1 MPSIESKHVQ
11 TGGSP
16 VEIAYIGTKEIKND
30 TLCRSGVTW
39 FGQFDIQSVDP
50 VAASRLL
57 RFPSVFIRADKLEAY
72 MEDLEESLAEDGT
85 DDEVADQDAP
95 SLADADK
102 TLSTDDA
109 IPDPAEDG
117 AKLKAIEAI
126 QTVIISLDQENP
138 EHFTTKGKPKVE
150 AVRSR
155 MPDVE
160 VSADDVAEAYK
171 GLEVG

>member
-1 MPSIESKHVQ
+1 
-11 TGGSP
+11 
-16 VEIAYIGTKEIKND
+16 
-30 TLCRSGVTW
+30 
-39 FGQFDIQSVDP
+39 
-50 VAASRLL
+50 
-57 RFPSVFIRADKLEAY
+57 

-85 DDEVADQDAP
+85 DDEPDHEVADQGAP

-102 TLSTDDA
+102 TLSTGDVT
-109 IPDPAEDG
+109 PDPAEDE
-117 AKLKAIEAI
+117 AKLKAIAEI

-150 AVRSR
+150 AVRTR